1 MQIICSACAIKNQ
14 TIASLRAQI
23 EELGSKN
30 KELREEVD
38 KLQND
43 IRLLSVKESVKG
55 KVLARRLPP
64 NCHHIIQQLDK
75 DLKMVKI
82 SDETEARI
90 TELLTSMEAIPVSI
104 TPAPL
109 RQVDVVTMFCKKCG
123 DRIDDFKSIDLNNE
137 LEKYERMLIAKA
149 FAQAGG
155 VKSQAAESLN
165 LNRTTLIEKMK
176 RLKMP

>member
-1 MQIICSACAIKNQ
+1 
-14 TIASLRAQI
+14 
-23 EELGSKN
+23 
-30 KELREEVD
+30 
-38 KLQND
+38 
-43 IRLLSVKESVKG
+43 
-55 KVLARRLPP
+55 
-64 NCHHIIQQLDK
+64 
-75 DLKMVKI
+75 
-82 SDETEARI
+82 
-90 TELLTSMEAIPVSI
+90 
-104 TPAPL
+104 
-109 RQVDVVTMFCKKCG
+109 MFCKKCG